1 MRTLLGFGTAFVA
14 AGLSAFGQTPA
25 PSAAQHARSA
35 NSMAMAETPY
45 LGVGG
50 QDVTADRAK
59 TLKLKEERG
68 VEVTSVDP
76 EGSAAKAGVK
86 EGDVVLE
93 FNGQK
98 VEGWEHLKRLVRE
111 TPIHRDVKIVVSRNG
126 AMQTLT
132 ASIGARKE
140 IDMGGW
146 VTPEPNTWVQPM
158 PPSAPMPPAA
168 MPNMPNMPNMGTMFD
183 MPMFRTLMGSSSLG
197 IVGESLGQDSQLAE
211 FFGVKDGV
219 LVRTVNKDSAAEK
232 AGMKAGDVITKI
244 DDTAISSPQQIAS
257 ALRAARSRNSVT
269 VIVVRN
275 KKEMTLTVTP
285 DANGMYRG
293 GVWDPKDNILLEL
306 FQPAAKDK

>member
-25 PSAAQHARSA
+25 PAAPHARSA
-35 NSMAMAETPY
+35 NNVAMAETPY

-50 QDVTADRAK
+50 QDVTSDRAR
-59 TLKLKEERG
+59 TLRLKEERG

-76 EGSAAKAGVK
+76 EGSAAKAGLK

-111 TPIHRDVKIVVSRNG
+111 TPIHREVKVVVWRNG
-126 AMQTLT
+126 AVQTLT
-132 ASIGARKE
+132 ASIGGRKE
-140 IDMGGW
+140 PQMDMGGW
-146 VTPEPNTWVQPM
+146 VQQAPNTWVQPM
-158 PPSAPMPPAA
+158 PPSAPMPPV
-168 MPNMPNMPNMGTMFD
+168 NMPPMGSMFD
-183 MPMFRTLMGSSSLG
+183 TPMFRTLMGTSSLG
-197 IVGESLGQDSQLAE
+197 IVGEGLGQESQLAE

-232 AGMKAGDVITKI
+232 AGMRAGDVIIKVE
-244 DDTAISSPQQIAS
+244 DTAISTPQQIGS
-257 ALRAARSRNSVT
+257 ALRAARSRNSVN
-269 VIVVRN
+269 VVVVRN

-285 DANGMYRG
+285 DANGLYRG
-293 GVWDPKDNILLEL
+293 GLWDPKDNILLEL
-306 FQPAAKDK
+306 FQPAGKDN

>member
-1 MRTLLGFGTAFVA
+1 MRTLLGFSTAFVA

-25 PSAAQHARSA
+25 PSAPQRAHSA
-35 NSMAMAETPY
+35 NAVTTPETPY

-50 QDVTADRAK
+50 QDVTSDRAK

-111 TPIHRDVKIVVSRNG
+111 TPIHRDVKVVVSRNG
-126 AMQTLT
+126 ALQTLT
-132 ASIGARKE
+132 ANIGSRKE
-140 IDMGGW
+140 YETGGW
-146 VTPEPNTWVQPM
+146 MVQPAAPNTWMQTM

-168 MPNMPNMPNMGTMFD
+168 NMPPMGSMFD

-257 ALRAARSRNSVT
+257 ALRSARSRNSVNI
-269 VIVVRN
+269 VVVRN

-293 GVWDPKDNILLEL
+293 GMWDPKENILLEL
-306 FQPAAKDK
+306 FQPAGKDK